1 MLSPSGVFHPPEQN
15 YLSGTPHLKCLPSA
29 GTPPRLSEKERSQ
42 TQILC
47 QAADPVR
54 IQHLF
59 GGSVCGF
66 LVFNLCRVDVV
77 SFSDMFTREQILKT
91 IKLMQKLCGYGKN

>member
-1 MLSPSGVFHPPEQN
+1 MILGRKGTGLHAPGVLSPSGVFHPPEQN
-15 YLSGTPHLKCLPSA
+15 YLSGTPHLKRLPST
-29 GTPPRLSEKERSQ
+29 GSPPRLSEKERSQ

-59 GGSVCGF
+59 GF
-66 LVFNLCRVDVV
+66 VV
-77 SFSDMFTREQILKT
+77 S
-91 IKLMQKLCGYGKN
+91 LCVVSLFLIHVG

>member
-1 MLSPSGVFHPPEQN
+1 MLSPSGVFYPTEQN
-15 YLSGTPHLKCLPSA
+15 YPSGTTYLKCLPSA
-29 GTPPRLSEKERSQ
+29 STPPRLSEKEHSQ

-47 QAADPVR
+47 QALELVR

-66 LVFNLCRVDVV
+66 LVFNPCRVDVV
-77 SFSDMFTREQILKT
+77 SFSDIFTRELILKT
-91 IKLMQKLCGYGKN
+91 LS